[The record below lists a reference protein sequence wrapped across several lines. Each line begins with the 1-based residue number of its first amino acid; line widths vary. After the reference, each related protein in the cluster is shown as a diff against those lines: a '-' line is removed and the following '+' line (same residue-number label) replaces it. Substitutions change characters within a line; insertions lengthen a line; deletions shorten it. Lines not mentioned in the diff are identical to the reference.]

1 MDSKVS
7 RYHEETLNSPYH
19 MPFHSLTLEQCHF
32 LCFCTLHGESH
43 GQQPHFLKIKLSFM
57 EEYRFEAVNLS
68 TTLINLLF
76 RALAKKNQLTLST
89 TLINLLFGALAK
101 KILKLQLIKLFGL
114 NFLRVG
120 LRIFGCQ
127 SGHSIVESL
136 QVKFSSFKQFNK
148 VHQISSPFLFSFHL
162 CPREGGCR
170 VVLCTS

>member
-1 MDSKVS
+1 
-7 RYHEETLNSPYH
+7 
-19 MPFHSLTLEQCHF
+19 
-32 LCFCTLHGESH
+32 
-43 GQQPHFLKIKLSFM
+43 M

-76 RALAKKNQLTLST
+76 
-89 TLINLLFGALAK
+89 GALAK
-101 KILKLQLIKLFGL
+101 KLVNPINNPNQPIVWSFREKNLKTAINQTVRPKLLF
-114 NFLRVG
+114 G

-136 QVKFSSFKQFNK
+136 QVQFSSFKQFNK

-170 VVLCTS
+170 VVLCTSYHYYRNVFRGGQICFPAAGKRVRHRRKVTVNRGLPAAGRFARCG